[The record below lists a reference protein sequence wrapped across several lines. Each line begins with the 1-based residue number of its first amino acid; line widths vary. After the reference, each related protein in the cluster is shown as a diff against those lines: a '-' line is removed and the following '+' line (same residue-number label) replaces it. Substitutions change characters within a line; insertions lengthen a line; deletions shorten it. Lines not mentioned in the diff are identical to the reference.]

1 MAQDVEETL
10 RGPQAYFLAAKAL
23 KLMEEAKVWPTAVN
37 YELWVHVAADPNG
50 ALAREIQRRLK
61 TETVITEA
69 ASEELAIAFLPRNS
83 VADRIRDAGDQLN
96 RELEQITQ
104 AIAEAQQSQADYGRT
119 LEGASANLGDA
130 DGEQQP
136 ALRRL
141 VDTLT
146 AATRKV
152 QDQAKSLEA
161 RLSESNEE
169 VSRLRENLEQAK
181 RDATIDGLTN
191 LANRKSFDAHFQ
203 NTREH
208 AMKGKGSLTLAVLDI
223 DHFKKFNDTWGH
235 QTGDQVL
242 RFVASV
248 IGRSATG
255 ARFAAR
261 YGGEEFVILFPG
273 EHPQV
278 VGAALDRVREEIAS
292 RVLKRRSTNEDLG
305 AVTISIGMATMKPN
319 ETCVALTERADKALY
334 VSKRN
339 GRNRLTDAEAMSRS
353 GQAA

>member
-10 RGPQAYFLAAKAL
+10 RGPQAYFLAARAL
-23 KLMEEAKVWPTAVN
+23 KLMEDAKVWPTPMN

-50 ALAREIQRRLK
+50 ALAREIKRRLQ
-61 TETVITEA
+61 TEAVITEA

-96 RELEQITQ
+96 RELEEITK
-104 AIAEAQQSQADYGRT
+104 AIAAAQQTQADYGRT
-119 LEGASANLGDA
+119 LAGASEAMTPGA
-130 DGEQQP
+130 EPP
-136 ALRRL
+136 AIRKL

-152 QDQAKSLEA
+152 QDQAKSLEQ

-169 VSRLRENLEQAK
+169 VTRLKENLEQAK

-191 LANRKSFDAHFQ
+191 LPNRKSFDGHF
-203 NTREH
+203 EH
-208 AMKGKGSLTLAVLDI
+208 TQSHAAKGKGPLTLAVLDV

-248 IGRSATG
+248 LDRASTG

-273 EHPQV
+273 EHPNV
-278 VGAALDRVREEIAS
+278 VMAALEQIREEISS

-305 AVTISIGMATMKPN
+305 AVTISIGMATLKPG
-319 ETCVALTERADKALY
+319 ESCASLTERADKALY
-334 VSKRN
+334 FSKRN
-339 GRNRLTDAEAMSRS
+339 GRNRVTDAEAMARPVK
-353 GQAA
+353 AA

>member
-1 MAQDVEETL
+1 
-10 RGPQAYFLAAKAL
+10 
-23 KLMEEAKVWPTAVN
+23 
-37 YELWVHVAADPNG
+37 
-50 ALAREIQRRLK
+50 
-61 TETVITEA
+61 
-69 ASEELAIAFLPRNS
+69 
-83 VADRIRDAGDQLN
+83 
-96 RELEQITQ
+96 LEQITK
-104 AIAEAQQSQADYGRT
+104 AIAEAKQSQADYGRT
-119 LEGASANLGDA
+119 LEGASAGLGA
-130 DGEQQP
+130 DGAEPP
-136 ALRRL
+136 ALRKL

-169 VSRLRENLEQAK
+169 VTRLRENLEQAK

-191 LANRKSFDAHFQ
+191 LANRKSFDGHFA
-203 NTREH
+203 NAREH
-208 AMKGKGSLTLAVLDI
+208 ALKGKGALTLAVLDI

-248 IGRSATG
+248 IGRNATG

-261 YGGEEFVILFPG
+261 YGGEEFVLLFPG
-273 EHPQV
+273 EHPTV
-278 VGAALDRVREEIAS
+278 VAAALEQVREEIAS

-305 AVTISIGMATMKPN
+305 AVTISIGMATLKPG

-339 GRNRLTDAEAMSRS
+339 GRNRLTDAEAMTR
-353 GQAA
+353 AA